1 MRWLPFLLVA
11 WLMLGLELGLR
22 PALKIGPYPI
32 APSFVFALA
41 AAVALVGPPG
51 VAYRAVLVLGLCVDL
66 TFDVLRAGG
75 VTRVVGPYALG
86 YLSAAWFI
94 VTTRTLM
101 FRRNALTL
109 GFLTLAGAL
118 LMNVVVVA
126 LLTLRSFYDPIEW
139 NATEQLGSRLAS
151 SLLTGLAA
159 AVLAPILLPLT
170 SVMGLSPSQG
180 RRFTTRRA

>member
-22 PALKIGPYPI
+22 PALKVGPYPI
-32 APSFVFALA
+32 APSFMFALA
-41 AAVALVGPPG
+41 AAVALIGPPS
-51 VAYRAVLVLGLCVDL
+51 VVYRAVLVLGICVDL
-66 TFDVLRAGG
+66 TFDVVRAGG
-75 VTRVVGPYALG
+75 VTRIVGPYALG
-86 YLSAAWFI
+86 YLVAAWFI

-109 GFLTLAGAL
+109 GFLALAGAL

-126 LLTLRSFYDPIEW
+126 LLTLRAVYDPIDW
-139 NATEQLGSRLAS
+139 QATEQLGSRLAS
-151 SLLTGLAA
+151 SLLTGAAA

-170 SVMGLSPSQG
+170 GVMGLSASQG
-180 RRFTTRRA
+180 RRFTMRRS